1 MTQVFGRYKTIHF
14 VGIGGTGMSGI
25 AEVLSNLSF
34 HVTGSDLSHS
44 DYTKRLEFLGIQ
56 VSYGHDAA
64 NVADADAVV
73 VSTAIHKDNPEWQE
87 AGRRNIPVIPRGEM
101 LAELMRMKAGIAI
114 SGTHGKTTTTSIAAS
129 VLSQGGLDPT
139 VIIGGIFSAYGS
151 NTRLGGSKYLV
162 AEADESDGSFLR
174 LSPIYAI
181 ITNIDEDHMN
191 YYGTMDNLKGSFT
204 EFANKVPF
212 FGAAIVCLE
221 DSRIKSIIP
230 DIRRRVVTYGL
241 SGHCDY
247 QAEDIHVSDKGYEFV
262 VREKGQSLG
271 SFLLR
276 VPGRHNI
283 LNALS
288 VIALARE
295 MELEEDAIKEG
306 LAAYSGTRRR
316 SETVGL
322 YRECR
327 VISDYA
333 HHPVEIE
340 KTLGAL
346 REYYRPERII
356 CVFQPHRYTRTQNQ
370 FENFLFSF
378 HQSDILRLLPIYSAG
393 EAPIEKISS
402 DALVE
407 GIRKSGHRDVELVNS
422 ADELT
427 EDLKSNVRDG
437 DLVVFLG
444 AGTIDAL
451 ARKFG
456 REENSK

>member
-1 MTQVFGRYKTIHF
+1 MFGRFKTIHF

-25 AEVLSNLSF
+25 AEVLHNLDF
-34 HVTGSDLSHS
+34 HVTGSDLAHS
-44 DYTKRLEFLGIQ
+44 DYTKRLESLGIT
-56 VSYGHDAA
+56 VAYGHDAS
-64 NVADADAVV
+64 NVAHADAVV
-73 VSTAIHKDNPEWQE
+73 VSTAIHKENPEWRE
-87 AGRRNIPVIPRGEM
+87 AGNRNIPVIPRGEM

-139 VIIGGIFSAYGS
+139 VIIGGIFSAHNSNAQLGS
-151 NTRLGGSKYLV
+151 SNYLL

-191 YYGTMDNLKGSFT
+191 YYGTMDNLKRSFI

-230 DIRRRVVTYGL
+230 DICRRVITYGL
-241 SGHCDY
+241 SAHCDY
-247 QAEDIHVSDKGYEFV
+247 QAEDIHVTDKGYEFNV
-262 VREKGQSLG
+262 MENGNVLG
-271 SFLLR
+271 HFVLK
-276 VPGRHNI
+276 VPGRHNV

-295 MELEEDAIKEG
+295 MELNEQVIQEG
-306 LAAYSGTRRR
+306 LAAYIGTKRR
-316 SETVGL
+316 SETVGK
-322 YRECR
+322 CMGCQ

-340 KTLGAL
+340 KTLEGL

-356 CVFQPHRYTRTQNQ
+356 CAFQPHRYTRTRNQ
-370 FENFLFSF
+370 FENFRFSF
-378 HQSDILRLLPIYSAG
+378 HQSDVLRLLPIYPAG
-393 EAPIEKISS
+393 EKPIDGISS

-407 GIRKSGHRDVELVNS
+407 GIRMSGHRDVALCES
-422 ADELT
+422 AEVLL
-427 EDLKSNVRDG
+427 ENLKDNVRKG
-437 DLVVFLG
+437 DLLVFLG
-444 AGTIDAL
+444 AGTIDGL
-451 ARKFG
+451 ARECG
-456 REENSK
+456 REEGTK

>member
-1 MTQVFGRYKTIHF
+1 MFGRFKTIHF

-25 AEVLSNLSF
+25 AEVLHNLGFS
-34 HVTGSDLSHS
+34 VTGSDLNQS
-44 DYTKRLEFLGIQ
+44 DYTKRLESLGIKI
-56 VSYGHDAA
+56 SYIHDAA

-73 VSTAIHKDNPEWQE
+73 VSTAIRRENPEWQAAE
-87 AGRRNIPVIPRGEM
+87 IRNIPVIPRGEM

-139 VIIGGIFSAYGS
+139 VIIGGIFAAYGS
-151 NTRLGGSKYLV
+151 NARLGSSEYLV

-174 LSPIYAI
+174 LSPIYSI

-191 YYGTMDNLKGSFT
+191 YYKTMDNLKDSFV

-212 FGAAIVCLE
+212 FGATIVCLE

-230 DIRRRVVTYGL
+230 DIRRRVISYGF
-241 SGHCDY
+241 SAHCDY
-247 QAEDIHVSDKGYEFV
+247 QGVDIRVTGKGYEFG
-262 VREKGQSLG
+262 VRENGEKLG
-271 SFLLR
+271 NFILK

-283 LNALS
+283 LNTLS

-295 MELEEDAIKEG
+295 MELSKEDIYKG
-306 LAAYSGTRRR
+306 VAAYTGTKRR
-316 SETVGL
+316 SETVGW
-322 YRECR
+322 YRGCR

-346 REYYRPERII
+346 REFYRPGRII
-356 CVFQPHRYTRTQNQ
+356 CIFQPHRYSRTKNQ
-370 FENFLFSF
+370 FENFHFSF
-378 HQSDILRLLPIYSAG
+378 HQSDVLNLLPIYPAG
-393 EAPIEKISS
+393 ETPIEGISS
-402 DALVE
+402 EALVN
-407 GIRKSGHRDVELVNS
+407 GIRKAGHRDVNLIENS
-422 ADELT
+422 GMLPETLRGI
-427 EDLKSNVRDG
+427 VRDG

-444 AGTIDAL
+444 AGTIDLL
-451 ARKFG
+451 ARQFG
-456 REENSK
+456 KEECEK

>member
-1 MTQVFGRYKTIHF
+1 MFGRFKTIHF

-25 AEVLSNLSF
+25 AEVLHNLGF

-44 DYTKRLEFLGIQ
+44 DYTIRLESLGIT
-56 VSYGHDAA
+56 VKYGHSSA
-64 NVADADAVV
+64 NVEDADAVV
-73 VSTAIHKDNPEWQE
+73 VSTAIHRENPEWQE
-87 AGRRNIPVIPRGEM
+87 AETRNIPVIPRGEM

-129 VLSQGGLDPT
+129 VLSHGGLDPT

-151 NTRLGGSKYLV
+151 NARLGTSKYLV

-174 LSPIYAI
+174 LSPIYCI

-191 YYGTMDNLKGSFT
+191 YYKTMDNLKESFT

-230 DIRRRVVTYGL
+230 NIRRRVVTYGF
-241 SGHCDY
+241 SAHCDY
-247 QAEDIHVSDKGYEFV
+247 RAEGIRVTARGYEFS
-262 VREKGQSLG
+262 VRENGEILG
-271 SFLLR
+271 DFVLK
-276 VPGRHNI
+276 VPGQHNI

-295 MELEEDAIKEG
+295 MEMAVDAIQSG
-306 LAAYSGTRRR
+306 LVAYQGTKRR
-316 SETVGL
+316 SETVG
-322 YRECR
+322 EFKGCR

-346 REYYRPERII
+346 REFYRPNRII
-356 CVFQPHRYTRTQNQ
+356 CAFQPHRYTRTRNQ
-370 FENFLFSF
+370 FDNFLISF
-378 HQSDILRLLPIYSAG
+378 HQSDILRLLPIYPAG
-393 EAPIEKISS
+393 EKPIDGISS

-407 GIRKSGHRDVELVNS
+407 GIRKSGHSDVALAPDAKFLFEN
-422 ADELT
+422 
-427 EDLKSNVRDG
+427 LKGEVKEG

-444 AGTIDAL
+444 AGTIDGV
-451 ARKFG
+451 ARSFG
-456 REENSK
+456 EGEAKK